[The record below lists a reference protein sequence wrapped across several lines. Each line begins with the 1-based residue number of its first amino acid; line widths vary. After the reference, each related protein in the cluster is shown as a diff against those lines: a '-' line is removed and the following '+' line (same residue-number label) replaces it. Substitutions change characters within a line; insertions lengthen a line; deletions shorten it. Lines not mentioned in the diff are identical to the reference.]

1 MLQCAKQSGG
11 VAELLETTTESER
24 AAMYA
29 KPFDPPSEVIS
40 FHSDNGQVRA
50 NYPLAFTLTSP
61 PMVTAFPKLTREE
74 LNKDAERGINR
85 LDYELDL
92 TMSGA
97 GMAQRAFR
105 EWVDGA
111 DDLLLDYVFN
121 NQQLVG
127 KKGMTKDQIAVMQKR
142 VFKQRINYKTS
153 KQYPD
158 AMICRTKGLREY
170 PRMPVYDPHSELYPL
185 DVIGGDIVSVV
196 LQYNGA
202 YAKPN
207 TFFGNTWQLI
217 GVQRLGHQDKS
228 DTVDAKSCF
237 QSWDTTNFPA
247 GST

>member
-24 AAMYA
+24 AEMYA
-29 KPFDPPSEVIS
+29 KPFDPPCAVIS
-40 FHSDNGQVRA
+40 FNSDSGQLRA
-50 NYPLAFTLTSP
+50 NYPLGFTLTSP

-97 GMAQRAFR
+97 GMAQRAFK
-105 EWVDGA
+105 ECVDGA
-111 DDLLLDYVFN
+111 DDLLLDHVFN

-127 KKGMTKDQIAVMQKR
+127 KKGMTRDQLAVMQKR
-142 VFKQRINYKTS
+142 VFKQRINYKTN

-170 PRMPVYDPHSELYPL
+170 PRMPIYDPHSQLYPL

-202 YAKPN
+202 YAKPG